1 MENPEEMVRKL
12 NEMVDSDE
20 FNLTEFDFHFKRF
33 MEQANISVRF
43 LDLEYFNEQRML
55 EARSNK
61 TAKEELKDFNAAFEY
76 REIERKC
83 EKYCQLKSEFKIEKS
98 TFYIYKD
105 YLLYFCL
112 GNGKNDKVLR
122 DFLNDLDRL
131 KKV

>member
-1 MENPEEMVRKL
+1 MEKPEEIQKL
-12 NEMVDSDE
+12 NELVDSDH
-20 FNLTEFDFHFKRF
+20 FDLTILDFLIKQFK
-33 MEQANISVRF
+33 EQLKTDVIF
-43 LDLEYFNEQRML
+43 LDLEFYDEARML

-76 REIERKC
+76 REIERRC
-83 EKYCQLKSEFKIEKS
+83 EKYRQLKSEFHIEKS
-98 TFYIYKD
+98 SFYQNKD

-112 GNGKNDKVLR
+112 GNGKNDKALR